1 MDGLRGVVPR
11 KTKANVEALDREGK
25 PLRVSAEGFLAVIL
39 QHEIDHLDGKVFLD
53 RMTDLSTLTQ
63 LEEWYAHWG
72 GKRPVDPSAKDPIGT
87 SGIDHVGLVV
97 DDVEQ
102 ARAWYVDLFGMRE
115 SSREASFVSL
125 RVNEQFVFLLAR
137 EAPATPTALAHV
149 AFRVSREEFEK
160 ALAGLSARGIGID
173 EGPRKRG
180 SGRSVYFKDPWGNQI
195 ELHHP

>member
-1 MDGLRGVVPR
+1 MVAR
-11 KTKANVEALDREGK
+11 KTKVNLEALDREGK
-25 PLRVSAEGFLAVIL
+25 PLRIAAEGFFAVIL

-72 GKRPVDPSAKDPIGT
+72 GRRPVDPAAKEPIGT
-87 SGIDHVGLVV
+87 SGIDHVGLAV
-97 DDVEQ
+97 DDVEK
-102 ARAWYVDLFGMRE
+102 ARAWYVDLLGMRE
-115 SSREASFVSL
+115 SARAANFVSL

-137 EAPATPTALAHV
+137 ETTPSATALAHV
-149 AFRVSREEFEK
+149 AFRVTLEEFDK
-160 ALAGLSARGIGID
+160 ALAALGARGIPID